1 MQFHSARTFPP
12 SPSPKE
18 AIPYTSE
25 ALRHDLQ
32 RVRDAWADCQSN
44 RSRDA
49 IYGYLNA
56 VYGLVA
62 VWTSEGREIDRAR
75 RSRPSFGARPTR
87 LRPTSGRG
95 ASGAGLY
102 ATRQPTSRIRSLW
115 TGSSEGRAGSINAPL
130 VSRGVW
136 GEVGQRGP
144 RDGWLAYS
152 SERPPQKPCTRT

>member
-1 MQFHSARTFPP
+1 MQLHSAGPFPP

-75 RSRPSFGARPTR
+75 RSLRSCR
-87 LRPTSGRG
+87 LD
-95 ASGAGLY
+95 
-102 ATRQPTSRIRSLW
+102 
-115 TGSSEGRAGSINAPL
+115 
-130 VSRGVW
+130 V
-136 GEVGQRGP
+136 
-144 RDGWLAYS
+144 
-152 SERPPQKPCTRT
+152 SEREDAFASIIRCTADAVKADKRTRSKWSRALRYAAAYQPDSEPLDRFIRREGGINKCAARFARCMGRTASSRTAE